1 MIFNEI
7 QLIYKKF
14 KTSDS
19 SELVRDD
26 DLMKNVNLIDLLQ
39 LMRMRNINLH
49 QSNVESNQSIKV
61 LDQVIKSMTLISKN
75 KNDENVV
82 LVFENQNQDSFASA
96 ENLMN

>member
-1 MIFNEI
+1 VIFNEI